1 MKGEGLDN
9 GVTPVLQFFPLML
22 AIAVVPSDFE
32 GIPTY
37 AQPLGCPLPVY
48 LSFMIATD
56 IAHTPYTKQLRCPDL
71 RRESR

>member
-1 MKGEGLDN
+1 
-9 GVTPVLQFFPLML
+9 ML

-56 IAHTPYTKQLRCPDL
+56 IAHTAYAKQLRCPDL